1 MVLTYLLPKD
11 HMPGFNLGF
20 NHGSSNF
27 VDVDFNQ
34 TLNASTLAQGNEQNP
49 TDCEVE
55 GTDNLISIEL
65 LEFRARPNVLNSE
78 MIGSWP
84 NHAEK
89 KRGKRYICRA
99 RPD

>member
-1 MVLTYLLPKD
+1 MLNIKYSSSKLPWGLIKQHCGNWKMVLTYLFPKD

-34 TLNASTLAQGNEQNP
+34 TLDASTLAQGNEQNP

-55 GTDNLISIEL
+55 GTENLISIESFFWL
-65 LEFRARPNVLNSE
+65 IIYHF
-78 MIGSWP
+78 
-84 NHAEK
+84 
-89 KRGKRYICRA
+89 
-99 RPD
+99 